1 MSYAAADLAGEL
13 VDLLALDSD
22 NDYKIWSHDTA
33 EGEPTGQYI
42 IDVDE
47 ENAFLVTVTT
57 YNPLNEDNELG
68 GEG

>member
-1 MSYAAADLAGEL
+1 MMTAADIAGEL

-22 NDYKIWSHDTA
+22 NEFDITPYDN
-33 EGEPTGQYI
+33 EGEQYI